1 MDSTKQNICNQNWK
15 SCILQ
20 IVLQGI
26 ICLVF
31 FYLYFI
37 LFAAESFSI
46 LLLKVCLSRCI
57 EVDKRVIVH
66 VDMDA
71 FFASVE
77 QMDNPKLKGKPV
89 IVGGSGPRGVVSTCS
104 YEARKYGI
112 HSAMPMYIARQ
123 LCPEGIFLPVRYERY
138 VEVSKIV
145 FQILH
150 SITYRVEAV
159 SIDEAY
165 LDISDIDDDPV
176 HIVNIIKK
184 RVKESTGLTLSA
196 GISYNKFLAKTA
208 SEWNKP
214 NGLMVITEDMVPE
227 ILKPLPI
234 SKVYGIGSKSIE
246 RLNQIGI
253 YTIEQLLRLTEEE
266 MIYFFG
272 KYGIEIYNRIRGHDD
287 RPVCTQ
293 RETKSIGRETTF
305 DSDTMD
311 KTFLKKVLSE
321 FAEELAN
328 SLMEESLYAK
338 TVTVK
343 IKNQDFKTHT
353 KSKTLKRYINSY
365 KEIKE
370 AAFEI
375 LDDYNIEQGIRLI
388 GLSLS
393 NFTDVR
399 YEQLSIFEWEKQL
412 KSQKEETNGTKE

>member
-1 MDSTKQNICNQNWK
+1 M
-15 SCILQ
+15 
-20 IVLQGI
+20 
-26 ICLVF
+26 
-31 FYLYFI
+31 
-37 LFAAESFSI
+37 
-46 LLLKVCLSRCI
+46 
-57 EVDKRVIVH
+57 DKRVIVH

-77 QMDNPKLKGKPV
+77 QMDNPNLKGKPV

-112 HSAMPMYIARQ
+112 HSAMPMYIAKQ

-138 VEVSKIV
+138 VEVSKKV

-150 SITYRVEAV
+150 SITHRVEAV

-165 LDISDIDDDPV
+165 LDISNIDNDPV

-305 DSDTMD
+305 DADTMD
-311 KTFLKKVLSE
+311 KAFLKKVLSE

-328 SLMEESLYAK
+328 SLLEESLYAK

-353 KSKTLKRYINSY
+353 KSKTLKKYINSY

-375 LDDYNIEQGIRLI
+375 LDDYNINQGIRLI

-399 YEQLSIFEWEKQL
+399 YEQLSIFEWEQQL
-412 KSQKEETNGTKE
+412 KSQKEESNGTKE